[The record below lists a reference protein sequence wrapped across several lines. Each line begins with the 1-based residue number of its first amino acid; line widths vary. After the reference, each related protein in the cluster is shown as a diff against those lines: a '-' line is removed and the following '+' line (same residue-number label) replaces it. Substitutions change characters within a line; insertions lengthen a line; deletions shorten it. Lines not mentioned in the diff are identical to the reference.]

1 MSYALRPLGVV
12 LLGFGLFGCAQQPAV
27 TLSPE
32 AAVRAC
38 EAPTAL
44 ALRSRDSSYQSVV
57 LEPAATSRVERRPF
71 NVGSQPM
78 SMVVAGRATAR
89 AGAAVNEVDYLCLIG
104 PSGEALFVDVQP
116 QGGAE
121 ILAECTAPARAASTR
136 RTCLEDLFRKA
147 ERGLAEAEGSAVK
160 RARAARPGASRPEID
175 EPVATSIGAWRVYR
189 DAECTRQ
196 SEASPAPSVEVYE
209 ACRVELTRQRVQ
221 ELGG

>member
-12 LLGFGLFGCAQQPAV
+12 LLGLGLIGCAQQPAV

-44 ALRSRDSSYQSVV
+44 VLRARDRHYQSVV
-57 LEPAATSRVERRPF
+57 MEPAATSRIERRAF
-71 NVGSQPM
+71 HVGSQPL

-89 AGAAVNEVDYLCLIG
+89 AGASLDEVHYLCLIG

-116 QGGAE
+116 RDGAE
-121 ILAECTAPARAASTR
+121 VLAECTAAGSR

-147 ERGLAEAEGSAVK
+147 ERGLAEAEASAVT
-160 RARAARPGASRPEID
+160 RARAARPGTSRPEIE

-189 DAECTRQ
+189 DAECARRRE
-196 SEASPAPSVEVYE
+196 SHPAPSGELYE

-221 ELGG
+221 ELAG